1 MNLYLRL
8 LWLVLTNGYRGKL
21 HIQDE
26 SAIRLRVWPN
36 DLDLN
41 GHLNNGRY
49 ATMMDLGRIDLLL
62 RAGIVAEM
70 RRSHWFPV
78 VSDLSI
84 QFKRPL
90 KPFCK
95 IDLKTTLVGWDE
107 RWFYFKQVFEYKGKA
122 CAVGWVQGQLRQGR
136 KHVPTAEILDFLEPR
151 QRPDLPVD
159 SPWIYGRSQSNAG
172 F

>member
-8 LWLVLTNGYRGKL
+8 LWLIVTNGYRGAL

-41 GHLNNGRY
+41 GRLNNGRY

-62 RAGIVAEM
+62 RAGVVAQM
-70 RRSHWFPV
+70 RKHQWFPV

-84 QFKRPL
+84 EFLRPL
-90 KPFCK
+90 KPFSRVT
-95 IDLKTTLVGWDE
+95 LKTTLVGWDD
-107 RWFYFKQVFEYKGKA
+107 RWFYFRQVFEYKGKV
-122 CAVGWVQGQLRQGR
+122 CAVGWVQGQLRCGR
-136 KHVPTAEILDFLEPR
+136 KRVPVEEVMAFLHPR
-151 QRPDLPVD
+151 QAPELPEGA
-159 SPWIYGRSQSNAG
+159 PWRFLPG
-172 F
+172 